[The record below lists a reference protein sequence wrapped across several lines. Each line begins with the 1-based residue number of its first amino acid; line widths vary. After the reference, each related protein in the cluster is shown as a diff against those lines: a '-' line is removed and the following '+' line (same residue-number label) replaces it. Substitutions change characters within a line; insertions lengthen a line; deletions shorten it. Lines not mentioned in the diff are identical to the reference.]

1 MKEQFYKEAA
11 QYAQKEKNV
20 TVLSISY
27 RGQNKGIFFKRWTNL
42 AT

>member
-11 QYAQKEKNV
+11 QYAQKEKNLI
-20 TVLSISY
+20 LSISY